1 MDTSNDKLQKI
12 YSTWD
17 DSEKRA
23 QAATTELSHFDIK
36 KMIGSL
42 VSTGPFYYYVID
54 FFDMSIS
61 HVSPSI
67 MEIHG
72 LNPDTVTFA
81 DILGTIDPNEMD
93 FVARAEK
100 SAIHFFYK
108 TVGINKITRYK
119 TNYSFRSR
127 MKDGKYRLLNHQSI
141 QLTVDENGGFGKSL
155 NIHTQIDHLSNE
167 NTYRYSLI
175 SLEDDVS
182 YMNLCF
188 DSPNDTPCIFTRREI
203 EILCLVSEGLD
214 NEAIGQKLFISA
226 NTVKKHRKNVL
237 SKSDCKNTAQLIKM
251 CVLEGLI

>member
-1 MDTSNDKLQKI
+1 MSIPNDKLQKI

-17 DSEKRA
+17 ESDKRA
-23 QAATTELSHFDIK
+23 KANTEVSPFDIE
-36 KMIGSL
+36 KMVGSI
-42 VSTGPFYYYVID
+42 VSTGPLYYYVID
-54 FFDMSIS
+54 FFDMSLS

-72 LNPDTVTFA
+72 FDPKKVTFD
-81 DILGTIDPNEMD
+81 DILGTIDPRDLN
-93 FVARAEK
+93 FVAEAEK
-100 SAIHFFYK
+100 SAIDFFYK

-127 MKDGKYRLLNHQSI
+127 MKNGKYGLLNHQSI

-175 SLEDDVS
+175 SLDNDVS

-188 DSPNDTPCIFTRREI
+188 DSPNDSPCIFTPREI
-203 EILCLVSEGLD
+203 EILQLISEGLD
-214 NEAIGQKLFISA
+214 NEAIGEKLFISA